1 MHFEGIVFFFQLKQT
16 TTLLDEAQQPYS
28 YLIASMKAR
37 DEQNK
42 SLKDIIATMEKDNE

>member
-1 MHFEGIVFFFQLKQT
+1 MYFQVAVFFKLKQT

-28 YLIASMKAR
+28 YLIASMKSR

-42 SLKDIIATMEKDNE
+42 SLKDVIATMENDNE